1 MTLTEGLIL
10 AAYFFIL
17 CILAVYGWHRYY
29 LVFLYMKHRQNVP
42 GPLPAPDPLP
52 VVTIQLPIYN
62 EMYVV
67 NRLIESVCAMD
78 YPRHL
83 LEIQVLDDST
93 DETRGVAEQAVR
105 RNAAIMPGVSSST
118 MWRALPRSDEAS
130 EYDGDIG
137 QYGMPAHM
145 AAYASTRCSMLL
157 PDRIR
162 IGRCA
167 ERFRVTRPAATRRTR
182 SSNSP

>member
-42 GPLPAPDPLP
+42 GPLPEPDPLP

-67 NRLIESVCAMD
+67 NRLIESVLAMD

-93 DETRGVAEQAVR
+93 DGPAR
-105 RNAAIMPGVSSST
+105 
-118 MWRALPRSDEAS
+118 LPSW
-130 EYDGDIG
+130 
-137 QYGMPAHM
+137 P
-145 AAYASTRCSMLL
+145 L
-157 PDRIR
+157 P
-162 IGRCA
+162 
-167 ERFRVTRPAATRRTR
+167 
-182 SSNSP
+182 

>member
-67 NRLIESVCAMD
+67 NRLIESVLAMD

-93 DETRGVAEQAVR
+93 DETREIAELAVLR
-105 RNAAIMPGVSSST
+105 HAQQGFDIKYIHRVD
-118 MWRALPRSDEAS
+118 RAGYKAGALDAGLKIARGEFH
-130 EYDGDIG
+130 GHG
-137 QYGMPAHM
+137 HKH
-145 AAYASTRCSMLL
+145 
-157 PDRIR
+157 
-162 IGRCA
+162 
-167 ERFRVTRPAATRRTR
+167 
-182 SSNSP
+182 